1 MDMKFLNDL
10 LKLIKEHKTEG
21 KSKLYNKLINITSK
35 THYWKNMSL
44 LQIHP
49 VNEYKIKIFEWKTN
63 NWIKLLNEL
72 KINMTLLKEN
82 RNIWYK

>member
-35 THYWKNMSL
+35 THY
-44 LQIHP
+44 
-49 VNEYKIKIFEWKTN
+49 
-63 NWIKLLNEL
+63 
-72 KINMTLLKEN
+72 
-82 RNIWYK
+82 